1 MPTDTENVRF
11 RGKTGSDLPTV
22 KTALMTRLGHRPSR
36 CGLRTKPVSA
46 PIKNWTE
53 PIGCWLPNLM
63 ADMRRRNFLGV
74 MGGAAA
80 WPLAA
85 RAQQDEVRRVGMLWS
100 GEEQYPRNVK
110 NRAAFLHHLR
120 DLGYVEGK
128 TIQIH
133 ERYAE
138 GVLDR
143 LPGLAREL
151 VALKVDVIVAVAV
164 AASTAAHE
172 ATIRI
177 PIVMVHAGNPIGAGL
192 IKSLARPGGNVTG
205 TTSMLPD
212 VGSKQMALLHQVVP
226 SARRVAFLS
235 NPSNA
240 GTPLTLQG
248 AADAAKLLGLEL
260 VLVDVVARQDFEPAF
275 ARIAQSQAEALL
287 VMGEPLIITHR
298 EDVIVFAAQRRL
310 PALYTIGSFVRDGG
324 LMSYSINF
332 DVHYPRAADYVDKIL
347 KGASPTEL
355 PVEQPVGFELL
366 VNLKTARALNLELQ
380 PSLLAIAD
388 EVIE

>member
-1 MPTDTENVRF
+1 M
-11 RGKTGSDLPTV
+11 
-22 KTALMTRLGHRPSR
+22 
-36 CGLRTKPVSA
+36 
-46 PIKNWTE
+46 
-53 PIGCWLPNLM
+53 
-63 ADMRRRNFLGV
+63 DMRRREFMTLL
-74 MGGAAA
+74 GGAAVG

-85 RAQQDEVRRVGMLWS
+85 KAQHDGVRLVGMLWT
-100 GEEQYPRNVK
+100 GEEQNPRNVK
-110 NRAAFLHHLR
+110 YRAAFLQHLR
-120 DLGYVEGK
+120 ELGYVEGK

-164 AASTAAHE
+164 AASTAAHH
-172 ATIRI
+172 ATVQI

-192 IKSLARPGGNVTG
+192 IKSLAEPGGNVTG

-226 SARRVAFLS
+226 SARRIAFLS

-240 GTPLTLQG
+240 GTPLTQQG
-248 AADAAKLLGLEL
+248 AAEAAQLLGVEL

-275 ARIAQSQAEALL
+275 ARIEQSQAEALL
-287 VMGEPLIITHR
+287 VGGEPLTLSNR
-298 EDVIVFAAQRRL
+298 EAVIAFAARRRL
-310 PALYTIGSFVRDGG
+310 PALYTLGDFARDGG
-324 LMSYSINF
+324 LMSYSTNF
-332 DVHYPRAADYVDKIL
+332 IADFLRAANYVDKIL
-347 KGASPTEL
+347 KGANPAEL
-355 PVEQPVGFELL
+355 PVEQPVGFEML
-366 VNLKTARALNLELQ
+366 VNLKTARALNLEL
-380 PSLLAIAD
+380 PPTLLAVAD

>member
-1 MPTDTENVRF
+1 
-11 RGKTGSDLPTV
+11 
-22 KTALMTRLGHRPSR
+22 
-36 CGLRTKPVSA
+36 
-46 PIKNWTE
+46 
-53 PIGCWLPNLM
+53 
-63 ADMRRRNFLGV
+63 MRRRNFLGV

-85 RAQQDEVRRVGMLWS
+85 HAQQAGLRRVGILWA

-110 NRAAFLHHLR
+110 NRAAFLRRLR
-120 DLGYVEGK
+120 ELGYVEGK
-128 TIQIH
+128 TIQIQ

-151 VALKVDVIVAVAV
+151 VALNLDVIVAVAV

-172 ATIRI
+172 ATVQI

-226 SARRVAFLS
+226 SARRIALLS

-240 GTPLTLQG
+240 GTLPTVQG
-248 AADAAKLLGLEL
+248 AAEAAHLLGLEL
-260 VLVDVVARQDFEPAF
+260 VLVDVVAWQDFEPAF
-275 ARIAQSQAEALL
+275 ARIAQSQTEALL
-287 VMGEPLIITHR
+287 VMGEPLTITHR
-298 EDVIVFAAQRRL
+298 EAVIAFAAIQRL
-310 PALYTIGSFVRDGG
+310 PVLYTIGSFVRDGG

-347 KGASPTEL
+347 KGVSPTEL

>member
-1 MPTDTENVRF
+1 VNRRSFITVL
-11 RGKTGSDLPTV
+11 GS
-22 KTALMTRLGHRPSR
+22 
-36 CGLRTKPVSA
+36 
-46 PIKNWTE
+46 
-53 PIGCWLPNLM
+53 
-63 ADMRRRNFLGV
+63 
-74 MGGAAA
+74 AAA
-80 WPLAA
+80 VWPLAA
-85 RAQQDEVRRVGMLWS
+85 RAQQDGVPRVGMLWP
-100 GEEQYPRNVK
+100 GLEQEPRNVK
-110 NRAAFLHHLR
+110 NRAAFLHRLR
-120 DLGYVEGK
+120 ALGYVEGK

-138 GVLDR
+138 GELDR

-151 VALKVDVIVAVAV
+151 VALRVDVVVAIAV

-172 ATIRI
+172 ATVRI

-192 IKSLARPGGNVTG
+192 IKSLDRPGGNVTG

-212 VGSKQMALLHQVVP
+212 VGSKQLALLHQVVP
-226 SARRVAFLS
+226 SARRIAFLS

-240 GTPLTLQG
+240 GTPQTLQG
-248 AADAAKLLGLEL
+248 AADAAQSLRLEL
-260 VLVDVVARQDFEPAF
+260 VLIDVVARQDFEPAF
-275 ARIAQSQAEALL
+275 ARIEQSQAEALL
-287 VMGEPLIITHR
+287 VVGEPLIIAYR
-298 EDVIVFAAQRRL
+298 EAVIAFAAQRRL
-310 PALYTIGSFVRDGG
+310 PALHYIGNMVRDGG

-332 DVHYPRAADYVDKIL
+332 DVHYPRAADYVGKIL

-380 PSLLAIAD
+380 PSILAIAD